1 MDIKSWLRTVLQN
14 YQDPDRTFRD
24 VDAVLQTY
32 LSLKP
37 KMDTYTSNDGHTQL
51 LLCLH
56 GTIPITYRSIPYNI
70 PVAFWIPKEYPKS
83 SPIPY
88 VKPTANMLIREG
100 RHVDISGMCY
110 HHYRSS
116 WPNDQ
121 NHTFLELVAILQQV
135 FALEPPVYTKPTN
148 ITTSTGSPQIQESIL
163 DRVSPQQRQSMPLN
177 SQSPA
182 LSQTSPEMPRWMGE
196 STALYNMNQGL
207 AVSNLASRSFYSIF
221 ERIFLF
227 LL

>member
-1 MDIKSWLRTVLQN
+1 MSIMPFNQK
-14 YQDPDRTFRD
+14 
-24 VDAVLQTY
+24 A
-32 LSLKP
+32 
-37 KMDTYTSNDGHTQL
+37 SNDGHTQL

-121 NHTFLELVAILQQV
+121 VNFNCIKRTIEREREKKICIENRFIRIIHFLNLLL
-135 FALEPPVYTKPTN
+135 F
-148 ITTSTGSPQIQESIL
+148 
-163 DRVSPQQRQSMPLN
+163 
-177 SQSPA
+177 
-182 LSQTSPEMPRWMGE
+182 
-196 STALYNMNQGL
+196 YNK
-207 AVSNLASRSFYSIF
+207 
-221 ERIFLF
+221 F
-227 LL
+227 LLRNPQYIPNLQILPPIQDHHKFKNLFWTEFHLNKDSLCQ